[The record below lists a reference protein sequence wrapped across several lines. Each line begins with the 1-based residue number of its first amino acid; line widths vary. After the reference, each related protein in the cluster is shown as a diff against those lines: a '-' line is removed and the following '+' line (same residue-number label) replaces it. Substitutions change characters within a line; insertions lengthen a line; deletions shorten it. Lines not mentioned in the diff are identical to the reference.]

1 LEKSELVMG
10 EKFNVKVDV
19 DQAGMRLDQAL
30 AVLFPD
36 FSRARLQN
44 WIKQGM
50 VKVDG
55 ATAVRPRDKVL
66 GGELV
71 ELEAELEDQVE
82 CAPQPIPLDIVFED
96 DSLLVINKPAG
107 LVVHPAAGNPD
118 GTLQNALLHHDES
131 LIQLPRAGIVHRLDK
146 ETSGLLAVAKTTGA
160 HKQLVEQ
167 LQERSVK
174 REYRAVATGVMTAGG
189 TVDQP
194 IGRHPTHRTKMAV
207 HPSGKPAVT
216 HYRVI
221 DKFRFHTYLKV
232 SLETGRTHQIRVHM
246 AHLRYPL
253 VGDPVYA
260 GRLQIPPK
268 ATPELETMLRK
279 FRRQALHARKLGL
292 NHPKSDEW
300 MEWKVEPPEDMQE
313 LLAVLAKDGMYE

>member
-1 LEKSELVMG
+1 MG
-10 EKFNVKVDV
+10 EKLTARVDI

-30 AVLFPD
+30 ATTFPD

-44 WIKQGM
+44 WIKQGL
-50 VKVDG
+50 VSVDG
-55 ATAVRPRDKVL
+55 ATAVRPRDKVM

-71 ELEAELEDQVE
+71 ELQAEMEDQVE
-82 CAPQPIPLDIVFED
+82 CNPQPIPLDIVFED
-96 DSLLVINKPAG
+96 EALLVINKPAG

-118 GTLQNALLHHDES
+118 GTMQNALLHHDET

-146 ETSGLLAVAKTTGA
+146 ETSGILVVAKTTAA
-160 HKQLVEQ
+160 HKYLVEQ
-167 LQERSVK
+167 LQERLFK
-174 REYRAVATGVMTAGG
+174 REYRAVVARVMTAGG

-194 IGRHPTHRTKMAV
+194 IGRHHTQRTRMAV

-216 HYRVI
+216 HYRVL
-221 DKFRFHTYLKV
+221 DRFRFHTHLKV
-232 SLETGRTHQIRVHM
+232 ILETGRTHQIRVHM
-246 AHLRYPL
+246 AHIRHPL

-268 ATPELETMLRK
+268 VSPELEGMLRK

-292 NHPKSDEW
+292 SHPISKEW
-300 MEWKVEPPEDMQE
+300 VEWKVGPPEDMQE
-313 LLAVLAKDGMYE
+313 LLAVLAKDGGYE